1 MTSSTAAPTKVGVLG
16 ATGRMGTLT
25 CETID
30 AAEDLELVAAVSRG
44 ADALSALVDAGA
56 EVVVEFTH
64 PDVVMD
70 NVEFLV
76 SHGISVVVGTS
87 GISTDRQARIAEWLA
102 DRPDVAV
109 VVVPNFAIGAVLAMR
124 FAREAARFFAGVEII
139 ELHHAGKVD
148 APSGAAAATVQ
159 GVAEARAAAG
169 SPPIPDATESDP
181 YGARGAVRDGGVHVH
196 SVRLPGLVA
205 HQEVLLGNEGELLTI
220 RHDSMHRS
228 SFMPGVLTAVRAAAT
243 RPGLT
248 VGLEALLGL

>member
-1 MTSSTAAPTKVGVLG
+1 MTDDATVRVGVLG
-16 ATGRMGTLT
+16 AAGRMGTLT
-25 CETID
+25 CETIRG
-30 AAEDLELVAAVSRG
+30 AADLELVAAVGR
-44 ADALSALVDAGA
+44 APDALQALVDAGA

-64 PDVVMD
+64 PDAVMA

-76 SHGISVVVGTS
+76 RHGISVVVGTS
-87 GISTDRQARIAEWLA
+87 GINADRQRQMSDWLTDR
-102 DRPDVAV
+102 PGVGV

-159 GVAEARAAAG
+159 GIAEARAAVG
-169 SPPIPDATESDP
+169 CPPMPDATESDP

-196 SVRLPGLVA
+196 SIRLPGLVA

-228 SFMPGVLTAVRAAAT
+228 SFMPGVLTAVRAAT
-243 RPGLT
+243 HRPGLT
-248 VGLEALLGL
+248 VGLEPLLGL

>member
-1 MTSSTAAPTKVGVLG
+1 MTSSTALPVGVLG
-16 ATGRMGTLT
+16 AGGRMGSLT
-25 CETID
+25 CETI
-30 AAEDLELVAAVSRG
+30 AAADDLELVAAVGRG
-44 ADALSALVDAGA
+44 QAALDELVRAGA
-56 EVVVEFTH
+56 RVVVEFTH

-76 SHGISVVVGTS
+76 AQGISVVVGTS
-87 GISTDRQARIAEWLA
+87 GISVERQRQMAGWLA
-102 DRPDVAV
+102 DKPGVAV
-109 VVVPNFAIGAVLAMR
+109 LVVPNFAIGAVLAMR
-124 FAREAARFFAGVEII
+124 FAREAARFFEGVEII

-169 SPPIPDATESDP
+169 CAPIPDATESDP

-205 HQEVLLGNEGELLTI
+205 HQEVLLGNVGELLTI
-220 RHDSMHRS
+220 KHDSMHRS
-228 SFMPGVLTAVRAAAT
+228 SFMPGVLTAVRAAAD

-248 VGLEALLGL
+248 VGLEPLLGL